1 MTKEEIIKYL
11 KDVIELESEK
21 IMTETLYEELATEKE
36 EWIHKS
42 HYKAIKRKSNI
53 SLVYMIYTALK
64 IFGISFVFWLVAGLF
79 IDKISNLL
87 LSIIAFI
94 LMVVSLFIAPIIV
107 PVYSEIKEIRML
119 KKEFEKNKQKEIDL
133 KKQSKNAIYIVN
145 VNQNKLKDVYKHL
158 NDELDRIY
166 SCGVIYVKYQ
176 TLEAC
181 TAFLEYLESG
191 RCDRLEG
198 PYGAYNKFDTESYR
212 KQSIS
217 NLQGIKMRLD
227 IIISNQNRLEIIA
240 MKMSESIED
249 MKKDI
254 KNICATTKNIETISL
269 EIAENTKIS
278 AWSSTV
284 LATQVADYQS
294 EAIRQTNK
302 I

>member
-1 MTKEEIIKYL
+1 M
-11 KDVIELESEK
+11 
-21 IMTETLYEELATEKE
+21 
-36 EWIHKS
+36 
-42 HYKAIKRKSNI
+42 
-53 SLVYMIYTALK
+53 
-64 IFGISFVFWLVAGLF
+64 
-79 IDKISNLL
+79 
-87 LSIIAFI
+87 
-94 LMVVSLFIAPIIV
+94 
-107 PVYSEIKEIRML
+107 
-119 KKEFEKNKQKEIDL
+119 
-133 KKQSKNAIYIVN
+133 
-145 VNQNKLKDVYKHL
+145 
-158 NDELDRIY
+158 
-166 SCGVIYVKYQ
+166 
-176 TLEAC
+176 
-181 TAFLEYLESG
+181 ESG